1 MPTVSAKLA
10 KATVKAPNA
19 LLVTVPYLKVVEPD
33 LVPRR
38 GEPYSNS
45 SLIVESVVERCVVG
59 KPGCPGLG
67 AQRGRS
73 AGLGLTVRGKRMQQ
87 GQVTC

>member
-1 MPTVSAKLA
+1 MPRVSAKLA

-45 SLIVESVVERCVVG
+45 SLIVVDCRTNPLEIFGPS
-59 KPGCPGLG
+59 
-67 AQRGRS
+67 
-73 AGLGLTVRGKRMQQ
+73 
-87 GQVTC
+87 

>member
-19 LLVTVPYLKVVEPD
+19 LLVTVPYLKGVEPD

-59 KPGCPGLG
+59 KPGPRSHDKNSGRNTVESKNLESI
-67 AQRGRS
+67 RRS
-73 AGLGLTVRGKRMQQ
+73 AASL
-87 GQVTC
+87 

>member
-1 MPTVSAKLA
+1 MPRVSAKLA

-59 KPGCPGLG
+59 KPGAGEP
-67 AQRGRS
+67 ARS
-73 AGLGLTVRGKRMQQ
+73 VANRKLYSIDHAFHSLYLPL
-87 GQVTC
+87 

>member
-1 MPTVSAKLA
+1 MPRVSAKLA

-59 KPGCPGLG
+59 KPG
-67 AQRGRS
+67 
-73 AGLGLTVRGKRMQQ
+73 VFE
-87 GQVTC
+87 